1 MPVLKRRNRMVNF
14 RLSEDEYES
23 LKTFCVAE
31 GVRSISDFARAT
43 LWQAINANSK
53 SRDPSLDTWVHH
65 IDGKVEDLDRAV
77 RTLTELVVEQRQHK
91 RAKTAQA
98 N

>member
-23 LKTFCVAE
+23 LKNFCVAE
-31 GVRSISDFARAT
+31 GARSISDFARAT
-43 LWQAINANSK
+43 LCQAMNHNAK
-53 SRDPSLDTWVHH
+53 SGDPSLDTWVHR
-65 IDGKVEDLDRAV
+65 IDGKVDDLDRAV
-77 RTLTELVVEQRQHK
+77 RSLTELVVEQRQRK
-91 RAKTAQA
+91 RAKAAQA